1 MTFGEIL
8 KELQNGRVVRRTD
21 WREELVVFMQIPADI
36 PYDRTWNMQSLPT
49 DMKVLLKQYNRGIR
63 YEHQF
68 IIYDLCDN
76 TATYH
81 VFDGDDINATDWV
94 VIEPFTYTHYE

>member
-49 DMKVLLKQYNRGIR
+49 DMKVL
-63 YEHQF
+63 
-68 IIYDLCDN
+68 
-76 TATYH
+76 
-81 VFDGDDINATDWV
+81 
-94 VIEPFTYTHYE
+94 

>member
-49 DMKVLLKQYNRGIR
+49 DMKVLLKQYNKGIR

-68 IIYDLCDN
+68 IIYDLSDN
-76 TATYH
+76 TATYQI
-81 VFDGDDINATDWV
+81 FDGDDVNATDWE
-94 VIEPFTYTHYE
+94 VIEPFTYNYYE

>member
-36 PYDRTWNMQSLPT
+36 SYDKTWNMQSLPT
-49 DMKVLLKQYNRGIR
+49 DMKVLLKQYNKGIR
-63 YEHQF
+63 YENQF
-68 IIYDLCDN
+68 IIYDLVDN
-76 TATYH
+76 TATYY
-81 VFDGDDINATDWV
+81 VFDGGDVNSTDWE
-94 VIEPFTYTHYE
+94 VIEPFTYNYYE

>member
-8 KELQNGRVVRRTD
+8 KELQNGRVVRRAD
-21 WREELVVFMQIPADI
+21 WADWYVLFMQIPADI
-36 PYDRTWNMQSLPT
+36 PCDRTWNMQSLPT
-49 DMKVLLKQYNRGIR
+49 DMKVLLKQHNKGIR
-63 YEHQF
+63 YENQF

-76 TATYH
+76 VATYY

-94 VIEPFTYTHYE
+94 VIEPFTYNHYE